1 MAWKPRLTA
10 TSTQETKLA
19 KPWVGIAEDA
29 APQAVKLFV
38 SIMNNTR
45 YPIKVRMEAA
55 TRLVM
60 IAGATFRGEKFDAH
74 GRPAANL
81 AGVNVAR
88 LESNALKEVLR
99 QLPPGKASLSPSAVE
114 DGEKVVVMHD
124 GNHSR
129 KPTGHVLESV
139 IGGLVEKDGEATIS
153 PEDRQAQVEEWS
165 EGKIEELPPPP
176 PPTGPAL
183 AMLDTIFKRPAY
195 VPPTELTGKTPPTP
209 ETPPARFVKRV
220 NVK

>member
-1 MAWKPRLTA
+1 MAWKPRLATA
-10 TSTQETKLA
+10 EAPKARDS
-19 KPWVGIAEDA
+19 KPWVAIAEEN
-29 APQAVKLFV
+29 APTAVKLFV

-60 IAGATFRGEKFDAH
+60 IAGATFRGEKYDAQ

-81 AGVNVAR
+81 PGVNVAR

-99 QLPPGKASLSPSAVE
+99 QLPPGSASLSPQAVDE
-114 DGEKVVVMHD
+114 GERVVVMHD

-129 KPTGHVLESV
+129 KPTGHVLEAV
-139 IGGLVEKDGEATIS
+139 VGKLIEKDEPATVS
-153 PEDRQAQVEEWS
+153 PEDKQAAVEEWS
-165 EGKIEELPPPP
+165 KGKLEELPPPP

-183 AMLDTIFKRPAY
+183 DLLDKIWK
-195 VPPTELTGKTPPTP
+195 K
-209 ETPPARFVKRV
+209 
-220 NVK
+220 